1 MLATHR
7 SDGGN
12 STDSV
17 KEEFQMNKFLNPWL
31 AYSMLVLVLS
41 GLGGCSK
48 SVETPTTPT
57 DASITDAV
65 KANLS
70 SDSQLSGQR
79 VDVTVSNGEVTL
91 SGEVSSDAA
100 HLQAYKLAN
109 ETPGVKKV
117 NDLLQVRPVAVSTAP
132 QEPPPV
138 ASSKSPAASRPS
150 SSVRP
155 SSSPSGQ
162 SAGMSS
168 APATGPAAQPPGS
181 SSVAPS
187 APPPPPPPRVVSIP
201 AGTSIQ
207 VQMIDSVDSATNKI
221 GDTFLA
227 SLAAPIVVNNEV
239 IIPKNA
245 DVQVKLESAKT
256 SGKFTGQSEL
266 TLALDSVKFRGKSY
280 PLTSSTFQQVGQS
293 RGKDTAKKTAIGAA
307 IGTAI
312 GAIAGGGK
320 GAAIGAGIGAGSGAA
335 AQVFMK
341 GKQVKVPSETKIDF
355 QLEQPVDVTM
365 SGSQK

>member
-1 MLATHR
+1 M
-7 SDGGN
+7 
-12 STDSV
+12 
-17 KEEFQMNKFLNPWL
+17 KKFLNRWL
-31 AYSMLVLVLS
+31 AYSMLSLAIS
-41 GLGGCSK
+41 GLWGCAK
-48 SVETPTTPT
+48 PAEAPTPT

-65 KANLS
+65 KTS
-70 SDSQLSGQR
+70 FSTDSQLSGQS

-91 SGEVSSDAA
+91 SGEVSNDAA

-117 NDLLQVRPVAVSTAP
+117 NDLLQVRPAAALAQA
-132 QEPPPV
+132 QEPTPV
-138 ASSKSPAASRPS
+138 ANSKSPASRPSARPS
-150 SSVRP
+150 SSQSGGTSSGPASVAPTEPTR
-155 SSSPSGQ
+155 SSP
-162 SAGMSS
+162 
-168 APATGPAAQPPGS
+168 
-181 SSVAPS
+181 VAPS
-187 APPPPPPPRVVSIP
+187 APPPPPPPPPPRVVSIP

-245 DVQVKLESAKT
+245 DVQVKLASAKT

-266 TLALDSVKFRGKSY
+266 TLALDSVKFRGNSY
-280 PLTSSTFQQVGQS
+280 PLTSSTFQQMGES

-365 SGSQK
+365 SGSKK

>member
-1 MLATHR
+1 MR
-7 SDGGN
+7 
-12 STDSV
+12 
-17 KEEFQMNKFLNPWL
+17 KFLNRWL
-31 AYSMLVLVLS
+31 AYSMLLLAIS
-41 GLGGCSK
+41 GLGGCAK
-48 SVETPTTPT
+48 PAETPTLT

-65 KANLS
+65 KTSLS
-70 SDSQLSGQR
+70 TDAQLSGQR

-91 SGEVSSDAA
+91 SGEVSTDAA

-117 NDLLQVRPVAVSTAP
+117 NDLLQVRPAAASAQA

-138 ASSKSPAASRPS
+138 ASSKSAGSRPS
-150 SSVRP
+150 AKP
-155 SSSPSGQ
+155 SSSQPG
-162 SAGMSS
+162 GTSS
-168 APATGPAAQPPGS
+168 APASAAAPQPTGS
-181 SSVAPS
+181 SPVASSV
-187 APPPPPPPRVVSIP
+187 PPPPPPPRVVTIP
-201 AGTSIQ
+201 AGTSVQ
-207 VQMIDSVDSATNKI
+207 VQMIDSVDSATGKI

-239 IIPKNA
+239 IIPKDA
-245 DVQVKLESAKT
+245 DVYVKLASAKT

-266 TLALDSVKFRGKSY
+266 TLALDSMKFRGKSY
-280 PLTSSTFQQVGQS
+280 PLSSSTFQQVGES

-335 AQVFMK
+335 TQVFMK

-355 QLEQPVDVTM
+355 QLEQPVDVTP
-365 SGSQK
+365 SASKK

>member
-1 MLATHR
+1 M
-7 SDGGN
+7 
-12 STDSV
+12 
-17 KEEFQMNKFLNPWL
+17 KKFLSRWL
-31 AYSMLVLVLS
+31 AYSMLSLAVS
-41 GLGGCSK
+41 GLLGCAK
-48 SVETPTTPT
+48 HAEAPTAT

-65 KANLS
+65 KTSLS
-70 SDSQLSGQR
+70 TDSQLSGQN

-91 SGEVSSDAA
+91 SGEVSNDAA

-117 NDLLQVRPVAVSTAP
+117 NDLLQVRPAAASAQA

-138 ASSKSPAASRPS
+138 ASSKSPASRPS
-150 SSVRP
+150 AKP
-155 SSSPSGQ
+155 SSSHSGGT
-162 SAGMSS
+162 SREPTSVAPTEPTRSS
-168 APATGPAAQPPGS
+168 PA
-181 SSVAPS
+181 APS
-187 APPPPPPPRVVSIP
+187 APPPPPPPPPPRVVTIP

-245 DVQVKLESAKT
+245 DVQVKLASTKT

-266 TLALDSVKFRGKSY
+266 TLALDSVKFRGNSY
-280 PLTSSTFQQVGQS
+280 PLTSSTFQQMGES

-365 SGSQK
+365 SGSKK

>member
-1 MLATHR
+1 MKKLSNR
-7 SDGGN
+7 
-12 STDSV
+12 
-17 KEEFQMNKFLNPWL
+17 WL
-31 AYSMLVLVLS
+31 ACSMLVLVVL
-41 GLGGCSK
+41 GLGGCAK
-48 SVETPTTPT
+48 SAETPTTPT

-65 KANLS
+65 KASLS
-70 SDSQLSGQR
+70 SDSQLSSQR

-91 SGEVSSDAA
+91 SGEVSDDAA

-117 NDLLQVRPVAVSTAP
+117 NDLLQVRPAAASVQP
-132 QEPPPV
+132 QEPPAVP
-138 ASSKSPAASRPS
+138 SSKSQAGSSRPS
-150 SSVRP
+150 AKP
-155 SSSPSGQ
+155 SSSQVAG
-162 SAGMSS
+162 SAS
-168 APATGPAAQPPGS
+168 APAAPVAQPSGS
-181 SSVAPS
+181 SSIAS
-187 APPPPPPPRVVSIP
+187 APPPPPRVVTIP
-201 AGTSIQ
+201 AGTSVQ
-207 VQMIDSVDSATNKI
+207 VQMIDSVDSATNKV

-239 IIPKNA
+239 VIPKNA
-245 DVQVKLESAKT
+245 DVQIKLASAKT

-266 TLALDSVKFRGKSY
+266 TLELDSVKFRGKSY
-280 PLTSSTFQQVGQS
+280 PLSSSTFQQVGQS

-320 GAAIGAGIGAGSGAA
+320 GAAIGAGVGAGSGAA

-355 QLEQPVDVTM
+355 QLEQPVDVTAPA
-365 SGSQK
+365 SK

>member
-1 MLATHR
+1 
-7 SDGGN
+7 
-12 STDSV
+12 
-17 KEEFQMNKFLNPWL
+17 MNKFLNPWL

-48 SVETPTTPT
+48 SVETPTPT
-57 DASITDAV
+57 DASISDAV
-65 KANLS
+65 KASLS
-70 SDSQLSGQR
+70 TDSQLSGQR

-91 SGEVSSDAA
+91 SGEVSTDAD

-117 NDLLQVRPVAVSTAP
+117 NDLIQVRPATASA
-132 QEPPPV
+132 PPPEPAAV
-138 ASSKSPAASRPS
+138 TSSKPAASPSKRPA
-150 SSVRP
+150 
-155 SSSPSGQ
+155 Q
-162 SAGMSS
+162 SQTAS
-168 APATGPAAQPPGS
+168 APSAIERPASS
-181 SSVAPS
+181 SSVAQPV
-187 APPPPPPPRVVSIP
+187 APPPPPPPPPPRVVTIP
-201 AGTSIQ
+201 AGTSVQ

-227 SLAAPIVVNNEV
+227 SLAAPIVVNDEV

-245 DVQVKLESAKT
+245 DVSIKLASAKT

-266 TLALDSVKFRGKSY
+266 TLQLDSVKFRGKSY
-280 PLTSSTFQQVGQS
+280 PLASSTFQQMGQS

-335 AQVFMK
+335 TQVFMK

-365 SGSQK
+365 SGSKK

>member
-1 MLATHR
+1 MKRL
-7 SDGGN
+7 
-12 STDSV
+12 
-17 KEEFQMNKFLNPWL
+17 LNRWL
-31 AYSMLVLVLS
+31 AYSMLFLVIS
-41 GLGGCSK
+41 GLGGCTK
-48 SVETPTTPT
+48 SAETPSTPT

-65 KANLS
+65 KASLS
-70 SDSQLSGQR
+70 TDSQLSGQR

-109 ETPGVKKV
+109 ETPGVKKL
-117 NDLLQVRPVAVSTAP
+117 NDLLQVRPAAVSAQA
-132 QEPPPV
+132 QEPPPI
-138 ASSKSPAASRPS
+138 ASSKSPSGPSRPS
-150 SSVRP
+150 VKP
-155 SSSPSGQ
+155 SSSQ
-162 SAGMSS
+162 SAVTSS
-168 APATGPAAQPPGS
+168 APATAPAAQQSGS

-187 APPPPPPPRVVSIP
+187 APQPPPPPRVVSIP

-207 VQMIDSVDSATNKI
+207 VRMIDSVDSATNKI

-245 DVQVKLESAKT
+245 DVQVKLASAKT

-280 PLTSSTFQQVGQS
+280 PLTSSTFQQMGES

-355 QLEQPVDVTM
+355 QLEQPVDVTL
-365 SGSQK
+365 SAAKK

>member
-1 MLATHR
+1 MAYLMLI
-7 SDGGN
+7 
-12 STDSV
+12 
-17 KEEFQMNKFLNPWL
+17 L
-31 AYSMLVLVLS
+31 AVCGLV
-41 GLGGCSK
+41 GGCAK
-48 SVETPTTPT
+48 SIETPATPT

-65 KANLS
+65 KASLS
-70 SDSQLSGQR
+70 TDAQLSGQR

-91 SGEVSSDAA
+91 SGEVPTDSA
-100 HLQAYKLAN
+100 HLQAYKLAS
-109 ETPGVKKV
+109 ETPGVRKV
-117 NDLLQVRPVAVSTAP
+117 NDLLQVRPAAAAAQS
-132 QEPPPV
+132 QEPSP
-138 ASSKSPAASRPS
+138 AMTSSKAHAGSSKHAVNPAPS
-150 SSVRP
+150 
-155 SSSPSGQ
+155 Q
-162 SAGMSS
+162 SAAGTSS
-168 APATGPAAQPPGS
+168 APAVAPASQPAGS
-181 SSVAPS
+181 SSVAQS
-187 APPPPPPPRVVSIP
+187 APPPPPPPRVVTIP
-201 AGTSIQ
+201 AGTSVQ
-207 VQMIDSVDSATNKI
+207 VQMIDSVDSATSKV

-245 DVQVKLESAKT
+245 DVQIKLASTKT

-266 TLALDSVKFRGKSY
+266 TLGLDSVKFRGKTY
-280 PLTSSTFQQVGQS
+280 PLTSSTFQQVGES

-365 SGSQK
+365 SGSKK

>member
-1 MLATHR
+1 MKR
-7 SDGGN
+7 
-12 STDSV
+12 
-17 KEEFQMNKFLNPWL
+17 FLNRWL
-31 AYSMLVLVLS
+31 AYSMLSLAIS
-41 GLGGCSK
+41 GLWGCAK
-48 SVETPTTPT
+48 PAEAPTPT

-65 KANLS
+65 KTS
-70 SDSQLSGQR
+70 FSTDSQLSGQS

-91 SGEVSSDAA
+91 SGEVSNDAA

-117 NDLLQVRPVAVSTAP
+117 NDLLQVRPAGASAQA
-132 QEPPPV
+132 QEPIPV
-138 ASSKSPAASRPS
+138 ASSKSPASRPS
-150 SSVRP
+150 AKP
-155 SSSPSGQ
+155 SSSQSG
-162 SAGMSS
+162 GTSS
-168 APATGPAAQPPGS
+168 GPASVAPTEPTRS
-181 SSVAPS
+181 SPVAPS
-187 APPPPPPPRVVSIP
+187 APPPPPPPPPPPRVVSIP

-245 DVQVKLESAKT
+245 DVQVKLASAKT

-266 TLALDSVKFRGKSY
+266 TLALDSVKFRGNSY
-280 PLTSSTFQQVGQS
+280 PLTSSTFQQMGES

-365 SGSQK
+365 SGSKK

>member
-1 MLATHR
+1 M
-7 SDGGN
+7 
-12 STDSV
+12 
-17 KEEFQMNKFLNPWL
+17 KKFLNRWP
-31 AYSMLVLVLS
+31 AYSMLLLAIS
-41 GLGGCSK
+41 GLGGCAK
-48 SVETPTTPT
+48 SVETPTLT

-70 SDSQLSGQR
+70 TDSQLSGQR

-91 SGEVSSDAA
+91 SGEVSTDAA

-117 NDLLQVRPVAVSTAP
+117 NDLLQVRPATASAEP
-132 QEPPPV
+132 QEPAPV
-138 ASSKSPAASRPS
+138 ASSKSPAGSSRPS
-150 SSVRP
+150 AKH
-155 SSSPSGQ
+155 SSSKAPETSTNA
-162 SAGMSS
+162 SAS
-168 APATGPAAQPPGS
+168 APAAQPTGS
-181 SSVAPS
+181 SSVTPA
-187 APPPPPPPRVVSIP
+187 APPPPPPPRVVTIP
-201 AGTSIQ
+201 AGTSVQ
-207 VQMIDSVDSATNKI
+207 VQMIDSVDSATGKI

-239 IIPKNA
+239 IVPKDA
-245 DVQVKLESAKT
+245 DVYVKLASAKT

-280 PLTSSTFQQVGQS
+280 PLNSTTFQQVGES

-335 AQVFMK
+335 TQVFMK

-355 QLEQPVDVTM
+355 QLEQPVDVTV
-365 SGSQK
+365 SAGKK

>member
-1 MLATHR
+1 
-7 SDGGN
+7 
-12 STDSV
+12 
-17 KEEFQMNKFLNPWL
+17 MNKFLNPWL

-57 DASITDAV
+57 DASISDAV
-65 KANLS
+65 KASLS
-70 SDSQLSGQR
+70 TDSQLSGQR

-91 SGEVSSDAA
+91 SGEVSTDAD

-117 NDLLQVRPVAVSTAP
+117 NDLIQVRPATASAPSPEPAAVT
-132 QEPPPV
+132 
-138 ASSKSPAASRPS
+138 SSKPAASSSKRPA
-150 SSVRP
+150 
-155 SSSPSGQ
+155 Q
-162 SAGMSS
+162 SQTAS
-168 APATGPAAQPPGS
+168 APSAPNIERPASS
-181 SSVAPS
+181 SSVAQPV

-227 SLAAPIVVNNEV
+227 SLAAPIVVNDEV

>member
-1 MLATHR
+1 MKK
-7 SDGGN
+7 S
-12 STDSV
+12 
-17 KEEFQMNKFLNPWL
+17 LNPWL
-31 AYSMLVLVLS
+31 ASSMLVLVLS
-41 GLGGCSK
+41 GLGACSK

-57 DASITDAV
+57 DASITEAL
-65 KANLS
+65 KASLS
-70 SDSQLSGQR
+70 SDSQLSGQQ
-79 VDVTVSNGEVTL
+79 VDLTVSNGEVTL
-91 SGEVSSDAA
+91 SGDVSTDAA

-117 NDLLQVRPVAVSTAP
+117 NDLLQVRPAAASAAP
-132 QEPPPV
+132 QEPTRV
-138 ASSKSPAASRPS
+138 ASSKSPAPSRPAP
-150 SSVRP
+150 SVRP
-155 SSSPSGQ
+155 ASPSAQ
-162 SAGMSS
+162 SAAPSS
-168 APATGPAAQPPGS
+168 VPSAAPAAQQTGS

-245 DVQVKLESAKT
+245 DVQVKLASAKT

-266 TLALDSVKFRGKSY
+266 TLALDSVKFRGNSY
-280 PLTSSTFQQVGQS
+280 PLTSSTFQQMGES

-335 AQVFMK
+335 TQVFMK

-355 QLEQPVDVTM
+355 QLEQPVDVTL
-365 SGSQK
+365 SGSKK

>member
-1 MLATHR
+1 M
-7 SDGGN
+7 
-12 STDSV
+12 
-17 KEEFQMNKFLNPWL
+17 KKFLSCWL
-31 AYSMLVLVLS
+31 AYSVLVVAVS
-41 GLGGCSK
+41 GLGGCAK
-48 SVETPTTPT
+48 PVETPTPT

-65 KANLS
+65 KASLS
-70 SDSQLSGQR
+70 TDSQLSGQR

-91 SGEVSSDAA
+91 SGEVSTDAA

-117 NDLLQVRPVAVSTAP
+117 NDLLQVRPGAGSAQE
-132 QEPPPV
+132 QEPTPV
-138 ASSKSPAASRPS
+138 ARPRSTASRPS
-150 SSVRP
+150 ARP
-155 SSSPSGQ
+155 SSTQSG
-162 SAGMSS
+162 GTSS
-168 APATGPAAQPPGS
+168 ATAPAAPMEPTGS
-181 SSVAPS
+181 SHVTPS
-187 APPPPPPPRVVSIP
+187 APPPPPPRVVTIP
-201 AGTSIQ
+201 AGTSVR
-207 VQMIDSVDSATNKI
+207 VQMIDSVDSATGKI

-227 SLAAPIVVNNEV
+227 SLATPIVVNNEV
-239 IIPKNA
+239 IIPKDA
-245 DVQVKLESAKT
+245 DVYVKLDSAKT

-280 PLTSSTFQQVGQS
+280 PLNSTTFQQVGES

-355 QLEQPVDVTM
+355 QLEQPVDLTM
-365 SGSQK
+365 SGGKK

>member
-1 MLATHR
+1 MKRL
-7 SDGGN
+7 
-12 STDSV
+12 
-17 KEEFQMNKFLNPWL
+17 LNRWL
-31 AYSMLVLVLS
+31 AYSMLFLVIS
-41 GLGGCSK
+41 GLGGCTK
-48 SVETPTTPT
+48 SAETPSTPT

-65 KANLS
+65 KASLS
-70 SDSQLSGQR
+70 TDSQLSGQR

-117 NDLLQVRPVAVSTAP
+117 NDLLQVRPAAVSAQA
-132 QEPPPV
+132 QEPPPI
-138 ASSKSPAASRPS
+138 ASSKSPSGPSRPS
-150 SSVRP
+150 VKP
-155 SSSPSGQ
+155 SSSQ
-162 SAGMSS
+162 SAVTSS
-168 APATGPAAQPPGS
+168 APATAPAAQPSGS

-187 APPPPPPPRVVSIP
+187 APQPPPPPRVVSIP

-245 DVQVKLESAKT
+245 DVQVKLASAKT

-280 PLTSSTFQQVGQS
+280 PLTSSTFQQMGES

-355 QLEQPVDVTM
+355 QLEQPVDVTL
-365 SGSQK
+365 SAAKK

>member
-1 MLATHR
+1 MKR
-7 SDGGN
+7 
-12 STDSV
+12 
-17 KEEFQMNKFLNPWL
+17 FLNRWPAYAMLLL
-31 AYSMLVLVLS
+31 AIS
-41 GLGGCSK
+41 GLGGCAK
-48 SVETPTTPT
+48 PAETPTPT

-65 KANLS
+65 KASLS
-70 SDSQLSGQR
+70 TDSELSGQR

-91 SGEVSSDAA
+91 SGEVSTDAA

-117 NDLLQVRPVAVSTAP
+117 NDLLQVRPATALAQP
-132 QEPPPV
+132 QEPVPV
-138 ASSKSPAASRPS
+138 ASSKSPAGSSRPS
-150 SSVRP
+150 AKP
-155 SSSPSGQ
+155 SSSR
-162 SAGMSS
+162 
-168 APATGPAAQPPGS
+168 APETSTNIPASPPAAQPTGS
-181 SSVAPS
+181 SSVTPAAPPP
-187 APPPPPPPRVVSIP
+187 PPPPPPPRVVTIP
-201 AGTSIQ
+201 SGTSVQ
-207 VQMIDSVDSATNKI
+207 VQMIDSVDSATGKI

-239 IIPKNA
+239 IIPKDA
-245 DVQVKLESAKT
+245 DVYVKLASAKT

-280 PLTSSTFQQVGQS
+280 PLNSTTFQQVGES

-335 AQVFMK
+335 TQVFMK

-365 SGSQK
+365 SAGKK

>member
-1 MLATHR
+1 MKRL
-7 SDGGN
+7 
-12 STDSV
+12 
-17 KEEFQMNKFLNPWL
+17 LNRWL
-31 AYSMLVLVLS
+31 AYSMLVAVVS
-41 GLGGCSK
+41 GLGGCAK
-48 SVETPTTPT
+48 SAETPTTPT

-70 SDSQLSGQR
+70 TDSQLSGQR

-117 NDLLQVRPVAVSTAP
+117 NDLLQVRPTAAMAQP

-138 ASSKSPAASRPS
+138 ASPKSPAGSSRPS
-150 SSVRP
+150 AKP
-155 SSSPSGQ
+155 SSSQ
-162 SAGMSS
+162 AAGTPS
-168 APATGPAAQPPGS
+168 APASAPAAQPSGS
-181 SSVAPS
+181 APVAPS
-187 APPPPPPPRVVSIP
+187 APPPPPPPPRVVTIP
-201 AGTSIQ
+201 AGTSVQ

-245 DVQVKLESAKT
+245 DVNIKLASAKT

-266 TLALDSVKFRGKSY
+266 TLQLDSVKFHGKSY
-280 PLTSSTFQQVGQS
+280 PLTSTTFQQVGES

-335 AQVFMK
+335 TQVFMK

-355 QLEQPVDVTM
+355 QLEQPVDVTL
-365 SGSQK
+365 SASKK

>member
-1 MLATHR
+1 MKKSNR
-7 SDGGN
+7 
-12 STDSV
+12 
-17 KEEFQMNKFLNPWL
+17 WL
-31 AYSMLVLVLS
+31 AYSILALVFS

-48 SVETPTTPT
+48 SAEIPTTPT
-57 DASITDAV
+57 DASITDALR
-65 KANLS
+65 ANLS

-91 SGEVSSDAA
+91 SGEVSTDAA
-100 HLQAYKLAN
+100 HLQAYKLAT
-109 ETPGVKKV
+109 ETAGVKKV
-117 NDLLQVRPVAVSTAP
+117 NDLLQVRPAAASAAP
-132 QEPPPV
+132 PEPPPAM
-138 ASSKSPAASRPS
+138 ASSRTQRGSSKPS
-150 SSVRP
+150 A
-155 SSSPSGQ
+155 Q
-162 SAGMSS
+162 SAGTSR
-168 APATGPAAQPPGS
+168 APAAVPPSQPDGAGS

-187 APPPPPPPRVVSIP
+187 SVAPSSTPPPPPPARVVTIP
-201 AGTSIQ
+201 AGTSVQ
-207 VQMIDSVDSATNKI
+207 VQMIDSVDSAANKV

-227 SLAAPIVVNNEV
+227 SLAAPIVVNDEV

-245 DVQVKLESAKT
+245 DVHIKLASAKT

-266 TLALDSVKFRGKSY
+266 TLELDSVKFKGKSY
-280 PLTSSTFQQVGQS
+280 PLVSSTFQQVGAS

-335 AQVFMK
+335 SQVFMK

-355 QLEQPVDVTM
+355 QLEQPVDVTAPR
-365 SGSQK
+365 K